1 MTFFR
6 CMNLVQVF
14 VFYVSVWT
22 FGAWWIHLDLTISFH
37 KLAFLYHFR
46 LFPWLPCRSGCPFVV
61 HSTIVDCPVLWQGLW
76 CASGSGWDPPSF
88 PGRQR
93 RTTICEG
100 WTVALSWNTV
110 MEYCSKSL
118 FVMCRLYYLLDIVAI
133 NLSHLFL
140 IKQLRKRK
148 DRYTVLLCL
157 SEERQ
162 SIPAHQVEHV
172 VLVLCSSEQ
181 NAGL

>member
-1 MTFFR
+1 
-6 CMNLVQVF
+6 
-14 VFYVSVWT
+14 
-22 FGAWWIHLDLTISFH
+22 
-37 KLAFLYHFR
+37 
-46 LFPWLPCRSGCPFVV
+46 
-61 HSTIVDCPVLWQGLW
+61 
-76 CASGSGWDPPSF
+76 
-88 PGRQR
+88 
-93 RTTICEG
+93 
-100 WTVALSWNTV
+100 

-118 FVMCRLYYLLDIVAI
+118 FIICRLYYLLDIVAI

-157 SEERQ
+157 SEERK